1 MPESSGEQPIEVSVN
16 VHYLDRE
23 SAPEEERYA
32 FAYTITIINHG
43 SVASQLLN
51 RHWIITDGLGG
62 VQEVKGPGVIGQQ
75 PWLGEG
81 EQFRYTS
88 GAVLKT
94 PVGTMQGSYQFRT
107 DGDAHF
113 DVPIDVASLRV
124 DGMVH

>member
-1 MPESSGEQPIEVSVN
+1 MPESSVEQPIEVSVN
-16 VHYLDRE
+16 VHYLDQE
-23 SAPEEERYA
+23 SDPEEERYA
-32 FAYTITIINHG
+32 FAYTITLITHG

-51 RHWIITDGLGG
+51 RHWIITDGRGD

-81 EQFRYTS
+81 EQFSYTS

-107 DGDAHF
+107 DGDEHF
-113 DVPIDVASLRV
+113 DVPIDVFSLRV
-124 DGMVH
+124 DSMVH